1 MLNDTIT
8 ICGRHRQEVAD
19 RDQTM
24 TGAVIHILQFQAPVP
39 GRMDTYDGS
48 MSEENKPSPR
58 FLTIDQVATEL
69 NIGQPLVRGLLKSGE
84 LRGFQL
90 GGRNIWRIGA
100 DDLQKY
106 IDNAYRKTA
115 ERIAAG
121 ELDEMRTEED

>member
-1 MLNDTIT
+1 MQHLHEP
-8 ICGRHRQEVAD
+8 GSELLPRL
-19 RDQTM
+19 
-24 TGAVIHILQFQAPVP
+24 AVGEQVSHILQFLPPEP

-48 MSEENKPSPR
+48 MPEENKPSPR

-90 GGRNIWRIGA
+90 GGRNIWRIGT
-100 DDLQKY
+100 DDLQDY
-106 IDNAYRKTA
+106 IDDAYRKTA

-121 ELDEMRTEED
+121 DLDETPTEEV

>member
-1 MLNDTIT
+1 
-8 ICGRHRQEVAD
+8 
-19 RDQTM
+19 
-24 TGAVIHILQFQAPVP
+24 
-39 GRMDTYDGS
+39 MDTYDGS
-48 MSEENKPSPR
+48 MPEENKPSPR

-90 GGRNIWRIGA
+90 GGRGRIGA

-106 IDNAYRKTA
+106 IDDAYRKTA

-121 ELDEMRTEED
+121 DLGETSTDEV